1 MSNFQ
6 SSFQNFQKRD
16 NDIDV
21 LIIVEHVIAKSK
33 AVVFV
38 ANHDDKEFSLENV
51 DVVN

>member
-1 MSNFQ
+1 MSDSQ

-21 LIIVEHVIAKSK
+21 FIIVEHVIAKSK
-33 AVVFV
+33 TIVFV
-38 ANHDDKEFSLENV
+38 ANHDDKKFSLESV